1 LCGALGV
8 FVGLYWEQ
16 VSVVGDSYGEDFQ
29 DFQDRTE
36 DVANS
41 LQALGLIPNGI
52 LAVWPD
58 SLALKK
64 FAFLT
69 VNVHLVT
76 AVL

>member
-1 LCGALGV
+1 
-8 FVGLYWEQ
+8 
-16 VSVVGDSYGEDFQ
+16 VVGYPYGEDFQ
-29 DFQDRTE
+29 NFQEPTKGL
-36 DVANS
+36 ANN

-52 LAVWPD
+52 LAVWPA

>member
-1 LCGALGV
+1 
-8 FVGLYWEQ
+8 
-16 VSVVGDSYGEDFQ
+16 VVGDSYGEDFQ
-29 DFQDRTE
+29 DFQEPTE
-36 DVANS
+36 GLANNNTS
-41 LQALGLIPNGI
+41 QALGLIPNGI
-52 LAVWPD
+52 LAVWPA